1 MSRHETHDTC
11 LAHSRLSGECRLDV
25 LNAGRLRVLK
35 FKRYAVI
42 GGRQMKFR
50 FAFQIVSLAGA
61 ALGLATVNSS
71 AESGAPV
78 PVDQGKNWTETAR
91 TNFYSH
97 DQGSRLIPL
106 RWIAALKQPD
116 GEPFLAASLS
126 RYGYLPNEAST
137 PPGLPVGFTVA
148 SEGGVQTLGLTCS
161 ACHTRQIE
169 AGGKSYRIDGG
180 PAIADLGAF
189 WGDLDIAVNKVL
201 TDQGAFADFGQAVL
215 GPSPSPGTVA
225 GLRDEVLAWFTP
237 AHAIAEYGLPKDNPW
252 GPGRLDAVGMI
263 LNRVAGLDIGPPPT
277 YIIPENIKFAD
288 APVRPPFLWNASRQ
302 DTTQW
307 PGFAPNG
314 DKILALLR
322 NLGEVYG
329 VFGVF
334 HPKKDE
340 SHLLGFNYV
349 DDNTANFQG
358 LAAQEELIENLG
370 PPKWPREWPVDGAL
384 ASAGKAIYER
394 HTEQDGCVDCHGIKP
409 GEPRLLNKDTWRTPI
424 QDVHTDSREYNGLV
438 RKVDTGA
445 LEGAQIP
452 NISPPLKPN
461 DGAVNVLGLAVKAT
475 VLQEFFPITVD
486 AKGRKQWDLT
496 LKLLDPEIQALK
508 EGYKTPKPAAGAAYE
523 ARVLEGIWA
532 AAPYLHNGSVPTL
545 AELLKPAAERVSEFK
560 IGPAFDVDNVG
571 LAVNQTKLNYTLK
584 TTDCSDRNSGNS
596 RCGHEYGTK
605 LSPDEKKALLE
616 YLKTL

>member
-1 MSRHETHDTC
+1 
-11 LAHSRLSGECRLDV
+11 
-25 LNAGRLRVLK
+25 
-35 FKRYAVI
+35 
-42 GGRQMKFR
+42 MKFR
-50 FAFQIVSLAGA
+50 YALQIVSLAGA
-61 ALGLATVNSS
+61 ALALAMVNSS

-78 PVDQGKNWTETAR
+78 TVDQGNNWTGTDR
-91 TNFYSH
+91 KDFYSG

-106 RWIAALKQPD
+106 HWINALKQPN
-116 GEPFLAASLS
+116 GAPFLDKSLD

-137 PPGLPVGFTVA
+137 SPGLPVGFTVTIEI
-148 SEGGVQTLGLTCS
+148 EGGVQTLGLTCS

-189 WGDLDIAVNKVL
+189 WGDLDTAVYKIL
-201 TDQGAFADFGQAVL
+201 TDRGAFTDFAQAVL
-215 GPSPSPGTVA
+215 GPSPPPGTEA
-225 GLRDEVLAWFTP
+225 GLRDAVQCWFTP
-237 AHAIAEYGLPKDNPW
+237 FHTLTERGLPKAPKDNPW

-263 LNRVAGLDIGPPPT
+263 LNRVTGLDIGPPPT
-277 YIIPENIKFAD
+277 YFIPENIKFAD
-288 APVRPPFLWNASRQ
+288 APVRPPFLWNSSKQ
-302 DTTQW
+302 DMTQW

-334 HPKKDE
+334 HPKKDPT
-340 SHLLGFNYV
+340 HLLGVDYV
-349 DDNTANFQG
+349 NDNTANFLG
-358 LAAQEELIENLG
+358 LIALEELMTKIG
-370 PPKWPREWPVDGAL
+370 PPKWPGEWPVDVAL

-394 HTEQDGCVDCHGIKP
+394 KTEQDKDSCADCHGIKP
-409 GEPRLLNKDTWRTPI
+409 GKPWLLNKETWRTPI
-424 QDVHTDSREYNGLV
+424 QDVGTDSREYNALV
-438 RKVDTGA
+438 RKVDTGE
-445 LEGAQIP
+445 LNGAKIP
-452 NISPPLKPN
+452 DIVDPLKPN
-461 DGAVNVLGLAVKAT
+461 DGAVNVLGLVVKAS
-475 VLQEFFPITVD
+475 VLQKFFPITVD
-486 AKGRKQWDLT
+486 AKSRKQWELT

-508 EGYKTPKPAAGAAYE
+508 EGYKTPAPAAGAAYE

-560 IGPAFDVDNVG
+560 IGPAYDVDNVG
-571 LAVNQTKLNYTLK
+571 LAVNQTKFNYTLK
-584 TTDCSDRNSGNS
+584 ATDCSDRNSGNS

-616 YLKTL
+616 YLKIL